1 MVALCALLLAQQ
13 GGPWNND
20 LKMRISDGGKPF
32 GEETTFVRAAGVPS
46 LTRDRKGRLIAAFQ
60 WFPQDRQEAWDR
72 VATSISE
79 DNGKTWS
86 APKPIVV
93 DGLPNGYQRP
103 FDPTLVVTGTGNI
116 RIYFT
121 SSKPGQMG
129 PNGVTGIYSAVSSDG
144 VNFKFEPGA
153 RLAVMDRR
161 VIDCAVHKLGDTWHM
176 IAPIGRPEDG
186 AYHATSKD
194 GLEFTRTENIKSEDG
209 ANWTGNLVAASPGM
223 CFYGSSNRGLW
234 WSYSAEGKSW
244 TRPTFLNV
252 MGGDPAVV
260 NGADGRVI
268 MIYVGPREPK

>member
-1 MVALCALLLAQQ
+1 MIMLCALLIGQQ
-13 GGPWNND
+13 GRPWNND

-93 DGLPNGYQRP
+93 EGLPNGYQRP
-103 FDPTLVVTGTGNI
+103 FDPTVVVIGTGRI
-116 RIYFT
+116 RMYFT

-129 PNGVTGIYSAVSSDG
+129 SNGVTGIYSAISSDG

-153 RLAVMDRR
+153 RLSVMDRR

-209 ANWTGNLVAASPGM
+209 ANWTGNLIAASPGM
-223 CFYGSSNRGLW
+223 CFYGNSNRGLW

-268 MIYVGPREPK
+268 MIYVGPREPR